1 MPGATVSTAVIAGS
15 LKETLESIVDDDTD
29 GTMSDLQIMKL
40 LDEGTMSDNFVDDL
54 EYGGPGLA
62 VEKPEATE
70 SQAGSVKEGYLT
82 RYMARTFALKLIV
95 SDEAMEDKKYDKVIN
110 AQKRL
115 NRAMAKTVEIDG
127 TNMFV
132 RMFNTSFVG
141 GDSLCLG
148 NSAHTL
154 PQGGTFSNIMATPQ
168 SPSVAA
174 VITATTQIRKYP
186 GHDGITEGYEPEA
199 VGGPVDQWA
208 AWEVILNSTHKPEA
222 GEFNAINVVN
232 HSLNLEFHPLKFWT
246 NSTTNWFI
254 KTNVDNGL
262 KWLWRRR
269 PKGRAWVDNDFE
281 VKKTSVSA
289 RWARGWS
296 DPRCV
301 LGVNA

>member
-29 GTMSDLQIMKL
+29 GAMSSLDIFKL
-40 LDEGTMSDNFVDDL
+40 LDEGTMKDNFVDDL

-62 VEKPEATE
+62 VEKPEASE
-70 SQAGSVKEGYLT
+70 IQAGSIKEGYLT
-82 RYMARTFALKLIV
+82 RYMARTFALKLII
-95 SDEAMEDKKYDKVIN
+95 SDEAMEDKKYEKVIN

-115 NRAMAKTVEIDG
+115 MRAMGKTVQIDG
-127 TNMFV
+127 TNIFI
-132 RMFNTSFVG
+132 RMFNAAFVG
-141 GDSLCLG
+141 GDGVCLG
-148 NSAHTL
+148 SASHTL

-186 GHDGITEGYEPEA
+186 GHDGITEGYEPECVA
-199 VGGPVDQWA
+199 CPVDQWA
-208 AWEVILNSTHKPEA
+208 AWDVILHSTHKPEA

-232 HSLNLEFHPLKFWT
+232 YSLDIDVYPLKHWT
-246 NSTTNWFI
+246 NSTTNWAL
-254 KTNVDNGL
+254 KTSADNGL
-262 KWLWRRR
+262 KWLWRRK

-281 VKKTSVSA
+281 TKKSSVSA

-296 DPRCV
+296 DPRSV